1 MKKAFNF
8 RSAIVCVLVLIM
20 CLTAFVACNDKKDGQ
35 DDLSGLAKAKDYVKQ
50 LYINNNEETAADYT
64 VVSKVNI
71 AGTIYNVSW
80 TVAITTEGADA
91 DSVKVVAGESNVTI
105 DVIDMAESEIKYVL
119 TATITDAKGN
129 TETVSFN
136 RKVPKFHVSTW
147 AEYAAAEDGK
157 LLVVDGIV
165 TMFNSKGNGASYN
178 SMYIQDAD
186 GAYYA
191 YSMDE
196 DPKDKNIAVGMKVRL
211 TGTKKT
217 YNGTY
222 ELEKVL
228 IKEVLDTN
236 VQVVAPINIDEL
248 LANVTSAKDKN
259 LTNLQG
265 SIVTLSGAI
274 LVEVDTSQK
283 YCYFTVG
290 GVKTYIRPSASAGF
304 LSSTE
309 ITAFMKAFKE
319 KIGYTATIT
328 GQALV
333 YNNAFYMQPIS
344 KDAVEYGAV
353 ADLTPAEQVKFVKD
367 NANALSNVTYSGY
380 SVTLPSASD
389 VFTDVKIAWTADNTE
404 ICNIADGKA
413 TFTYDYTTE
422 GRKVKLTATYT
433 HATDTTVAPLTNEYE
448 LELLIPQDATV
459 EEFLAKDEDGKV
471 YIITGYIVADGS
483 SSGKGS
489 FVVADATGAVFSY
502 EKADVAVGDKVK
514 VYGTR
519 SSNSGVPQIATLN
532 VVKVDAEG
540 ESYTY
545 PEPAVID
552 GTTFDL
558 STLTSTSIAAYTGK
572 YTKITGLTFYKDG
585 TFNRAGLLKDGKTAG
600 STAKDDYTQVLSLY
614 SASDAIPADWAGKPV
629 VVYGYVRGFKA
640 SNYLTIQVAKVEI
653 GYDDATKVALAKEA
667 LTTAE
672 IGGTEFDKS
681 FDLPTKG
688 DWDTTITWAVKG
700 ESSVLAIEGNHAT
713 VTKPQTE
720 SEQVTIVA
728 TIKSG
733 EVTDTKEFVL
743 TILGE
748 TPSYA
753 VNWTGE
759 NITAVYGDENT
770 ALAAGGEVKKGTV
783 VKFTVVLPANKL
795 ISSVT
800 VNGVEL
806 ENTAYVTTFSVTVNA
821 VSNVVVNYVEY
832 TPVTVAEFIAKT
844 KGDALYAITG
854 YIGAAGGTET
864 EEGSFVVI
872 DETGAAFSY
881 NKIVGFALGDHVTVY
896 GTRAENYSFP
906 QVGTVHVEKLAGGTY
921 VEPTAEEI
929 AVEDVKVDGTDL
941 YIGKLYQIV
950 GGTIAVDGN
959 YINLMNGTT
968 RVASLYTNTTDAETY
983 KALANKEVI
992 VYGYSRGV
1000 NTKNAYW
1007 QVQVARIVEVTDA
1020 LKVEKAKAAL
1030 TLDVTS
1036 TGANFTL
1043 PTTGI
1048 NGTTISWTSSNTA
1061 VVSIEGGNATVD
1073 NTAITEDTVVT
1084 LTATIRLNET
1094 TDTKTFDVTIT
1105 KVIKNYT
1112 VTIVAPTE
1120 GGTLVV
1126 KANTENVV
1134 SGASLTE
1141 NTVLTFVAEPAQGYK
1156 LVAIKVNGVAVSET
1170 TLALTEN
1177 VEVTAE
1183 FAEEYPA
1190 MSIAD
1195 FKASETAANTQV
1207 KLTGVATAIDTKA
1220 VYIQDAD
1227 GQAVY
1232 VYYGNGNVPA
1242 GFVIGKE
1249 YTFTGKKAEYK
1260 GLIQLAS
1267 PTKVDEKDTETVI
1280 TAKVINDQAGYD
1292 ALTVANS
1299 SELVTINGLVVKNG
1313 NWMIGDT
1320 VVAHWEGNALS
1331 GDSAAVKAI
1340 VALLNDGVSFKLVN
1354 VNVSVNNNKLQVIVL
1369 KAEQVVIDWVPVA
1382 TVDLKEIGV
1391 NGTAKITVTANPAV
1405 TTDVKATF
1413 VTENDQI
1420 ATVDANG
1427 VVTGVA
1433 VGTVGINVTANGH
1446 TVKVEITVVA
1456 VAEEFTVNYTK
1467 TVDGANGSIAS
1478 VMAGETAV
1486 EPGTKVLK
1494 GTKVTVTVTP
1504 AEGYRLAS
1512 YTLNGGDA
1520 VAANGETSFD
1530 VTVTGDVTIVV
1541 TFEVKPAAK
1550 TWQKVTDASTL
1561 AVGDQVIFVNESAKA
1576 EALAQSGKFLSVQTY
1591 TDAPTGALVFT
1602 LAAGSA
1608 DGTFAFTT
1616 KDGKYL
1622 TTSAAKTMYI
1632 NGTAI
1637 NDNSSWTIAFKTD
1650 GNAVITNK
1658 AGFGTIQYNSNNP
1671 RFLNYTSNTGV
1682 MQLYKLA

>member
-91 DSVKVVAGESNVTI
+91 GSVKVVAGESNVTI

-236 VQVVAPINIDEL
+236 VQVVDPININEL

-274 LVEVDTSQK
+274 LVEVDDSQK

-290 GVKTYIRPSASAGF
+290 GIKTYIRPSASAGF

-344 KDAVEYGAV
+344 KDAVEYGPV

-380 SVTLPSASD
+380 SVTLPGASD
-389 VFTDVKIAWTADNTE
+389 VFTDVKIAWTVDNTE
-404 ICNIADGKA
+404 ICNIVDGKA

-483 SSGKGS
+483 SSGSAS

-502 EKADVAVGDKVK
+502 NKANVELGDKVK

-519 SSNSGVPQIATLN
+519 SSNSGVPQIGTLN
-532 VVKVDAEG
+532 VVKVDAQG

-558 STLTSTSIAAYTGK
+558 STLTATSIAAYTGK

-585 TFNRAGLLKDGKTAG
+585 TYSSAGLLKDGKTAG

-653 GYDDATKVALAKEA
+653 GYDDATKVAQAKEA

-770 ALAAGGEVKKGTV
+770 ALVAGGEVKKGTV

-800 VNGVEL
+800 VNDVAL

-832 TPVTVAEFIAKT
+832 TPVTVAEFISKT
-844 KGDALYAITG
+844 KGDTLYAITG

-906 QVGTVHVEKLAGGTY
+906 QVGTVHVEKLEGGTY

-929 AVEDVKVDGTDL
+929 AVADVKVDGTDL

-959 YINLMNGTT
+959 YINLMDGTT

-983 KALANKEVI
+983 KALAGKEVI

-1020 LKVEKAKAAL
+1020 LKVEKAAAAL
-1030 TLDVTS
+1030 ELASNTFGTGEVTLAATGLYDSTITWQSDNAAIAIAADGVTA
-1036 TGANFTL
+1036 TIVA
-1043 PTTGI
+1043 
-1048 NGTTISWTSSNTA
+1048 GTT
-1061 VVSIEGGNATVD
+1061 
-1073 NTAITEDTVVT
+1073 DTPVK
-1084 LTATIRLNET
+1084 LTATITLNGESTTKEFNVTVTATTPEYTVTFANVTGATVDVQVDGVAIET
-1094 TDTKTFDVTIT
+1094 GAKVEQGKTLTISVTVDTENYILVAVKAGATTLEAVGDKYTHQVAGNVEITVEVKSNKGTTAEKAYTVAEIIEATKDLKTNEYTESMVYVKGIIKSCDQGSY
-1105 KVIKNYT
+1105 IKNIYLVDAADSTQSFLVYSCNFANGVTAAYVNDTVVIYGAVKNYNGTIEMTNVKVDDTTIHGFPTFVSRVAGTSTISVDSNSSANAT
-1112 VTIVAPTE
+1112 VTIVGDLTE
-1120 GGTLVV
+1120 GTNGTDFSFTVAVASGHELVSV
-1126 KANTENVV
+1126 
-1134 SGASLTE
+1134 
-1141 NTVLTFVAEPAQGYK
+1141 
-1156 LVAIKVNGVAVSET
+1156 KVNGNAVVAAEGQYTCTISGNMVIVVET
-1170 TLALTEN
+1170 K
-1177 VEVTAE
+1177 
-1183 FAEEYPA
+1183 EEG
-1190 MSIAD
+1190 
-1195 FKASETAANTQV
+1195 AAAPV
-1207 KLTGVATAIDTKA
+1207 VVATATFGPSTNSKGVSAYTSSWEATCNGVTFSIENFNNNNNGWNYIKCGSKSAASVASIATKA
-1220 VYIQDAD
+1220 VMADVITKVVVTIDKVTASAVNSIKLYVASDAD
-1227 GQAVY
+1227 F
-1232 VYYGNGNVPA
+1232 NNV
-1242 GFVIGKE
+1242 
-1249 YTFTGKKAEYK
+1249 
-1260 GLIQLAS
+1260 
-1267 PTKVDEKDTETVI
+1267 
-1280 TAKVINDQAGYD
+1280 
-1292 ALTVANS
+1292 
-1299 SELVTINGLVVKNG
+1299 
-1313 NWMIGDT
+1313 
-1320 VVAHWEGNALS
+1320 
-1331 GDSAAVKAI
+1331 
-1340 VALLNDGVSFKLVN
+1340 
-1354 VNVSVNNNKLQVIVL
+1354 
-1369 KAEQVVIDWVPVA
+1369 
-1382 TVDLKEIGV
+1382 
-1391 NGTAKITVTANPAV
+1391 
-1405 TTDVKATF
+1405 
-1413 VTENDQI
+1413 
-1420 ATVDANG
+1420 
-1427 VVTGVA
+1427 
-1433 VGTVGINVTANGH
+1433 
-1446 TVKVEITVVA
+1446 VE
-1456 VAEEFTVNYTK
+1456 
-1467 TVDGANGSIAS
+1467 TVDGTVAQGEMTFNVAEANRAANLYYKVVFDCNKASANGPVQVSK
-1478 VMAGETAV
+1478 V
-1486 EPGTKVLK
+1486 EFYG
-1494 GTKVTVTVTP
+1494 
-1504 AEGYRLAS
+1504 LA
-1512 YTLNGGDA
+1512 
-1520 VAANGETSFD
+1520 
-1530 VTVTGDVTIVV
+1530 
-1541 TFEVKPAAK
+1541 
-1550 TWQKVTDASTL
+1550 
-1561 AVGDQVIFVNESAKA
+1561 
-1576 EALAQSGKFLSVQTY
+1576 
-1591 TDAPTGALVFT
+1591 
-1602 LAAGSA
+1602 
-1608 DGTFAFTT
+1608 
-1616 KDGKYL
+1616 
-1622 TTSAAKTMYI
+1622 
-1632 NGTAI
+1632 
-1637 NDNSSWTIAFKTD
+1637 
-1650 GNAVITNK
+1650 
-1658 AGFGTIQYNSNNP
+1658 
-1671 RFLNYTSNTGV
+1671 
-1682 MQLYKLA
+1682 